1 VSKRTT
7 LTIEDDI
14 ADSLQNEVRRTG
26 RPLKEVV
33 NDALR
38 RGLARDPDEGREPFR
53 VHARDLRLR
62 PGVELDDIEGL
73 LERLE
78 GPDRR

>member
-14 ADSLQNEVRRTG
+14 AESLQNEVRRTG
-26 RPLKEVV
+26 KPLKEVV

-38 RGLARDPDEGREPFR
+38 RGLARGSDEREPFR
-53 VHARDLRLR
+53 VHARDLGLR
-62 PGVELDDIEGL
+62 PGVELDDVEGV